1 LEQEKL
7 KEEEELI
14 RKGLKVVE
22 GLDQFDNIVVK
33 ERERDMERIYG
44 RSFEG
49 LCENLLGIF
58 LFEIL

>member
-33 ERERDMERIYG
+33 GKRERYFLVGIFWVGKYG
-44 RSFEG
+44 R
-49 LCENLLGIF
+49 N
-58 LFEIL
+58 

>member
-22 GLDQFDNIVVK
+22 GLDQFDNIVD
-33 ERERDMERIYG
+33 E
-44 RSFEG
+44 
-49 LCENLLGIF
+49 ENLPDYYCQVCDKEF
-58 LFEIL
+58 KSEN